1 MLNDNNR
8 FSITSGCFSWRVIR
22 LHPSAVIG
30 LGLFLVIVLL
40 CLLGPLMETQSYADG
55 DLRLGATPPSRE
67 HWFGTDTLGRDLWVR
82 TLYGGRI
89 SIAVGFAASL
99 VALGVGLIYGMVA
112 GYSGGRIDSW
122 MMRFVDV
129 LYALPFIIIVILL
142 TVILGR
148 SLLLLF
154 IAIGLVEWLTM
165 ARIVRGEVRRL
176 KQQPF
181 IEAAVAYGAK
191 MPRIFVRHLLPNLLA
206 PVIVYTTLTIPAVML
221 LESVLSFLGLGVQP
235 PMSSWGS
242 LIKEG
247 AERLDVYPWML
258 FFPALFFATTLLALN
273 FLGDALRDIL
283 DPRNNKV

>member
-1 MLNDNNR
+1 MDKPLSPR
-8 FSITSGCFSWRVIR
+8 R
-22 LHPSAVIG
+22 LRWQALRKHPTALI
-30 LGLFLVIVLL
+30 GLFLFVGIVLL
-40 CLLGPLMETQSYADG
+40 CLVGPLLSSHSYADG
-55 DLRLGATPPSRE
+55 DLRMGATAPSAT

-82 TLYGGRI
+82 TLHGGRI

-99 VALGVGLIYGMVA
+99 VALGVGLIYGMIA
-112 GYSGGRIDSW
+112 GYAGGRLDAW

-129 LYALPFIIIVILL
+129 LYALPFIIIVIIL

-176 KQQPF
+176 KQQAF
-181 IEAAVAYGAK
+181 VEAAIACGAGV
-191 MPRIFVRHLLPNLLA
+191 PRIFKRHLLPNLLA

-221 LESVLSFLGLGVQP
+221 LESVLSFLGLGVQA

-247 AERLDVYPWML
+247 AERLDIYPWML
-258 FFPALFFATTLLALN
+258 LFPALFFATTLLALN

-283 DPRNNKV
+283 DPRRSDH

>member
-1 MLNDNNR
+1 MQTDNIKVPPR
-8 FSITSGCFSWRVIR
+8 LGGKTIR
-22 LHPSAVIG
+22 THPTALIG
-30 LGLFLVIVLL
+30 LGLFLAIVLL
-40 CLLGPLMETQSYADG
+40 CLIGPLFASQSYADS
-55 DLRLGATPPSRE
+55 DLSLGATPPSAA

-99 VALGVGLIYGMVA
+99 VALGVGLIYGMIA
-112 GYSGGRIDSW
+112 GYAGGRLDAW

-176 KQQPF
+176 KQQAF
-181 IEAAVAYGAK
+181 VEAARACGAK
-191 MPRIFVRHLLPNLLA
+191 VPRIFLRHLLPNLLA
-206 PVIVYTTLTIPAVML
+206 AVIVYTTLTIPAVML

-258 FFPALFFATTLLALN
+258 LFPALFFASTLLALN

-283 DPRNNKV
+283 DPRGNDAG